1 LTIVLGKCMA
11 SAGPKPRGS
20 IGLVLLAWICLGSG
34 WAACRQSTPAAPPPL
49 EIAVAG
55 VVQRDQ
61 PLEMEMVGETLGSA
75 DIPIRARVEGELTG
89 MFFTEGR
96 AVEAGQLLYTI
107 DPEPFESE
115 VVEAEGS
122 LAEARTRLAKA
133 RADLDRIR
141 PLAEMNA
148 VSQSDLDGAV
158 AQYEAALGGLQSAE
172 ARVDQ
177 AEIRLGYTKLHSPI
191 TGRIGISQARIGEF
205 VGQPPNPVVL
215 TYVSKTDPI
224 RVRFSIDERTYLRL
238 ARRLRELQ
246 SPVAPPSRDLEPA
259 EKAAKAA
266 PAEQT
271 TEESGAMDPSQEAR
285 GPEARLDPVLRL
297 ILADGSLH
305 PAEGRIVAA
314 DASVDPKTG
323 TFTLEADFPN
333 PGGLVL
339 AGQFAKVRA
348 VAEIRKDALLVPAR
362 SVSELQGSFRVFVVG
377 DDGQVELRSV
387 ALGPT
392 VDGFRIVESGVG
404 PGERVALEL
413 VKLRPGM
420 QIVPRPVE
428 LDARGRIVDPPPEE
442 PGSGRASGGAPTAK
456 AG

>member
-1 LTIVLGKCMA
+1 
-11 SAGPKPRGS
+11 
-20 IGLVLLAWICLGSG
+20 
-34 WAACRQSTPAAPPPL
+34 
-49 EIAVAG
+49 
-55 VVQRDQ
+55 
-61 PLEMEMVGETLGSA
+61 MVGETLGSA

-115 VVEAEGS
+115 VVEARGS

-133 RADLDRIR
+133 KADLDRIR

-148 VSQSDLDGAV
+148 VSQSDLDGAI
-158 AQYEAALGGLQSAE
+158 AQYEAALGGLQSAQ

-177 AEIRLGYTKLHSPI
+177 AKIRLGYTRLHSPI
-191 TGRIGISQARIGEF
+191 AGRIGISQARVGEF

-215 TYVSKTDPI
+215 TFVSKTDPI

-238 ARRLRELQ
+238 ARRLRQLQ
-246 SPVAPPSRDLEPA
+246 APAQSTGSQPSQPQESAPPGKR
-259 EKAAKAA
+259 
-266 PAEQT
+266 T
-271 TEESGAMDPSQEAR
+271 TPSEADPSPEGR
-285 GPEARLDPVLRL
+285 PPEARLDPLIRL
-297 ILADGSLH
+297 VLADGTVH
-305 PAEGRIVAA
+305 PADGRIVAA

-339 AGQFAKVRA
+339 AGQFAMVRA
-348 VAEIRKDALLVPAR
+348 VAEVRKDALLVPAR

-377 DDGQVELRSV
+377 DDGEVELRSV
-387 ALGPT
+387 VLGPT
-392 VDGFRIVESGVG
+392 VDGFRIVESGLR

-420 QIVPRPVE
+420 KILPRPVE
-428 LDARGRIVDPPPEE
+428 LDVRGMIVDPPQQEA
-442 PGSGRASGGAPTAK
+442 GSGRPSDGGPEQGSPTK
-456 AG
+456 TDG

>member
-1 LTIVLGKCMA
+1 LF
-11 SAGPKPRGS
+11 
-20 IGLVLLAWICLGSG
+20 AWILFGFG
-34 WAACRQSTPAAPPPL
+34 WVACRQSTPVEPPPL
-49 EIAVAG
+49 EIAVAR

-75 DIPIRARVEGELTG
+75 DIPIRARVAGELTG

-96 AVEAGQLLYTI
+96 TVEAGQLLYTI

-148 VSQSDLDGAV
+148 VSQSDLDGAI
-158 AQYEAALGGLQSAE
+158 AQYEAALGSLQSAE

-177 AEIRLGYTKLHSPI
+177 TKIRLGYTKLHSPI
-191 TGRIGISQARIGEF
+191 AGRIGISQARVGEF

-215 TYVSKTDPI
+215 TFVSKTDPI

-246 SPVAPPSRDLEPA
+246 
-259 EKAAKAA
+259 A
-266 PAEQT
+266 PA
-271 TEESGAMDPSQEAR
+271 PSPEAPA
-285 GPEARLDPVLRL
+285 PEARLDPVLRL
-297 ILADGSLH
+297 VLADGTVH
-305 PAEGRIVAA
+305 PAAGRIVAA

-333 PGGLVL
+333 PDGLVL
-339 AGQFAKVRA
+339 AGQFAMVRA
-348 VAEIRKDALLVPAR
+348 VAEVRKDALLVPAR
-362 SVSELQGSFRVFVVG
+362 SVNELQGLFRVFVVG
-377 DDGQVELRSV
+377 DDGEVELRSV
-387 ALGPT
+387 VLGPA
-392 VDGFRIVESGVG
+392 VDGFRIVESGLR

-420 QIVPRPVE
+420 KIVPRPVE
-428 LDARGRIVDPPPEE
+428 LDARGMIVDPPPEE
-442 PGSGRASGGAPTAK
+442 ARPGRPTGGGPEHDDAMK
-456 AG
+456 KEG